1 MIVDSQDARS
11 VTILGVTGSI
21 GRNTVDVLKKSSG
34 HYRVNAVTANTN
46 VEALA
51 KYAIELGAAHA
62 VITDDSLLQDLK
74 KALSGSKVQAHSG
87 SKALVDVASIP
98 VDWVMSSIVGAAGLA
113 PTFSAIQQGNVL
125 ALANKECLVC
135 AGDILLQ
142 HVKEKNAK
150 LIPVDSEHNAIFQLF
165 NFERS
170 EEISRVILTASGG
183 PFRSLSAEQM
193 KSVTLE
199 QALEHPNW
207 SMGNK
212 ITIDSSTMVNKALE
226 VIEAYHLFPIDKE
239 QIEVVVHPES
249 IIHSLVEY
257 IDGAVLAELGNPDM
271 RVPIAYALGWPER
284 IALQHKRFDF
294 TKTQSLNFE
303 AVDVERF
310 PALRVVRDV
319 LEQGLAASII
329 FNGANEVAV
338 RSFLNKEIH
347 YCDIVPTIE
356 RSLEHLHIDKVDTLD
371 DVLQAISYV
380 EDSVNHLVKHGAF

>member
-1 MIVDSQDARS
+1 
-11 VTILGVTGSI
+11 
-21 GRNTVDVLKKSSG
+21 
-34 HYRVNAVTANTN
+34 
-46 VEALA
+46 
-51 KYAIELGAAHA
+51 
-62 VITDDSLLQDLK
+62 
-74 KALSGSKVQAHSG
+74 
-87 SKALVDVASIP
+87 
-98 VDWVMSSIVGAAGLA
+98 
-113 PTFSAIQQGNVL
+113 
-125 ALANKECLVC
+125 
-135 AGDILLQ
+135 
-142 HVKEKNAK
+142 
-150 LIPVDSEHNAIFQLF
+150 
-165 NFERS
+165 
-170 EEISRVILTASGG
+170 
-183 PFRSLSAEQM
+183 
-193 KSVTLE
+193 
-199 QALEHPNW
+199 
-207 SMGNK
+207 
-212 ITIDSSTMVNKALE
+212 MVNKALE